1 MKRGTVFAAVTA
13 GLLAAGIGL
22 ADATPTSGTG
32 PMAFEPIPG
41 SANYADGVAQAWDPA
56 SPWVIPNGF
65 AQTLLSGEDESECR
79 GLDIYGGD
87 LDDWHDMNSVNENG
101 REAGRYLYRTHE
113 VRLSQPG
120 ADPTYPEGGAVSVV
134 DLRTCEAAVIAQDP
148 TWTALDGIRWT
159 PWGTLLFAE
168 ETDGG
173 RLFELIPAKRNPMA
187 GTVVERPALGALAH
201 EGIDVGPD
209 GAVYVID
216 ENRGQSDGVGG
227 GIYRFVP
234 DRRGDLSSGE
244 LYVLG
249 VDGGVE
255 GVGQGEWL
263 GPIDPADAAA
273 AGTAVGGTGY
283 QRPEDLEII
292 GNVLYAAVTEGTRT
306 GGPENYDGRVLAID
320 LESLMVTEYVKPGVN
335 VPVEINGTR
344 SGLDN
349 PDNLAEGP
357 DGRLWIVEDNV
368 PSDIWVAEGR
378 GGQARSVALF
388 ASLTDPQAEGTGIY
402 FGADPRTL
410 FVNVQHSAA
419 PSGDGTWVITNR

>member
-1 MKRGTVFAAVTA
+1 VILTVTA
-13 GLLAAGIGL
+13 GLVAAGSGL
-22 ADATPTSGTG
+22 AGATPTPATG
-32 PMAFEPIPG
+32 PMGFEPIAG
-41 SANYADGVAQAWDPA
+41 SASYVDGVAQAWDPA
-56 SPWVIPNGF
+56 APWVVPDGF
-65 AQTLLSGEDESECR
+65 TQALLSGEDERTCR
-79 GLDIYGGD
+79 GLDVYGGG
-87 LDDWHDMNSVNENG
+87 LDDWPDMNTVNETG
-101 REAGRYLYRTHE
+101 RQAGRYLYRTHE

-120 ADPTYPEGGAVSVV
+120 EDPTYPDGGAVTVV

-173 RLFELIPAKRNPMA
+173 RLFELVPDRGNPMA
-187 GTVVERPALGALAH
+187 GTVYERPALGALAH
-201 EGIDVGPD
+201 EGIEIGPD

-227 GIYRFVP
+227 GIYKFVP
-234 DRRGDLSSGE
+234 DRRSDLSSGD

-255 GVGQGEWL
+255 GVGQGQWL

-273 AGTAVGGTGY
+273 AGTAAGGTGY

-292 GNVLYAAVTEGTRT
+292 GSVLYAAVTEGTRA
-306 GGPENYDGRVLAID
+306 GGSESYDGRVLAID
-320 LESLMVTEYVKPGVN
+320 LESVVVTNFVKPGVN
-335 VPVEINGTR
+335 VPVEVNGSQ

-368 PSDIWVAEGR
+368 PSDIWVAQGR
-378 GGQARSVALF
+378 GGEATSVDLF
-388 ASLTDPQAEGTGIY
+388 ASLTDPGAEGTGIY
-402 FGADPRTL
+402 FGHDPHTL

-419 PSGDGTWVITNR
+419 PSGDGTWMISDR